1 MEAATLNG
9 FKEPHYKQKWGTK
22 ARQGRDMH
30 VTWVLNSRVSDNFR
44 DYKLDGKTSSLLY
57 SHEIIVYQE

>member
-30 VTWVLNSRVSDNFR
+30 VTWGAQLKSIRQFPG
-44 DYKLDGKTSSLLY
+44 L
-57 SHEIIVYQE
+57 